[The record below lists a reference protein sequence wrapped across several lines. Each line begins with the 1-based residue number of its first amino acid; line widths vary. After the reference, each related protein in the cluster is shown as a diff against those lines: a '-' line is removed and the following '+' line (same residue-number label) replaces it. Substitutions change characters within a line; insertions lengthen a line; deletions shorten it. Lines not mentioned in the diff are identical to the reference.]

1 MRAWDALWAWH
12 LSHAPDMLSMAV
24 STRGMPRTRRASP
37 KPASPARGRF
47 LLPGPGCGCPRPG
60 FSARD
65 APRCLSPARR
75 AGSPPFVLDPAQHCQ
90 APPCSARCRLR
101 LPQSSPIKRLA
112 SFQGRGSGLA
122 RTLPRNRCSCGTRTS
137 KDTPHWVTTISCR
150 RTAPGWRKTR
160 CEVSSPCC
168 LLWFLTTLRAS
179 DDHLSR
185 ERRNFCK
192 TRTHPAL
199 QSHRLR

>member
-1 MRAWDALWAWH
+1 MGLAPFACSR
-12 LSHAPDMLSMAV
+12 HAFYGGVYAGHAQNPQ
-24 STRGMPRTRRASP
+24 GEP
-37 KPASPARGRF
+37 KAGLACPGRF

-150 RTAPGWRKTR
+150 KTAPGWRKTR

>member
-1 MRAWDALWAWH
+1 MRAWDAPWAWH

-24 STRGMPRTRRASP
+24 SMRGTPRTRRASP
-37 KPASPARGRF
+37 KPTSPARARF
-47 LLPGPGCGCPRPG
+47 RCPGPVLLPGTG
-60 FSARD
+60 FAARD

-75 AGSPPFVLDPAQHCQ
+75 AGSPLFVLDPALHCQ

-101 LPQSSPIKRLA
+101 LPQSSPVKGLA

-122 RTLPRNRCSCGTRTS
+122 RMLPPNRCSCGTRTS

-150 RTAPGWRKTR
+150 KTAPGWRKTR

-185 ERRNFCK
+185 ERRNCSK